1 MTRVSTLHRLTA
13 VAVLTAGVALPTM
26 TATAPPAAAAV
37 THRVLITGDS
47 ITQGSSGD
55 YTWRYRLWNK
65 LASTAKGKV
74 AFVGT
79 RTDLYDNVGNKSGSQ
94 HYAASFSARSHSA
107 KWGDTYVDELDSIG
121 SQVSK
126 SKATTLVTMLGSNDL
141 AYKTSPEATVA
152 NVKTYIQRA
161 RKAKPGI
168 DVVVGE
174 VVNRYDPWA
183 GTYSLN
189 DEADAYATKL
199 RALAS
204 SLNTSSQRVVVAS
217 TRNGWDAKRHTW
229 DGTHPNPTGETII
242 AQRVSEALAKIGIG
256 QGTPNIIAT
265 KGWRVAGPRPSLKP
279 ASEAAQLG
287 WSRSASGATGM
298 FVEQRLTNTNEAWRR
313 LPYAVAGNG
322 WTAELLAAGG
332 TYQYRLV
339 PSKGSSTGIVGAA
352 ASVKTTGP
360 MPGSISTLK
369 VAAGNESVYGGH
381 TAKASWATSKNATGY
396 KLSTRLMSNGKLTW
410 ANLPYAI
417 TDRDWMF
424 EPLKTG
430 RRYKL
435 RILPVRGYLSG
446 PSKIS
451 GALRLKGVP
460 SGRTYVALGDSYSAG
475 LGSSGTYTGGQCM
488 RSAKGWVWQMQHSFN
503 AVTKHLAC
511 SGAVIK
517 GPSGYKS
524 VTNQLTGMKSSFA
537 AHKGRPQLVTL
548 TVGGNDVGFASVLKR
563 CVFGSSCAG
572 EEAPRMKKIRAL
584 RNGLQTLYKQIKQA
598 APYADIVV
606 GGYPRVLE
614 VNGTSKNALCQGVGT
629 NERAM
634 AARLTV
640 ALDSEIAQAAGNAGV
655 WAMKSDLMDAF
666 DGHGACANSGE
677 WIHAGK
683 RDVGGQL
690 GIVSAASFHPKDAGQ
705 LAYAK
710 YVSDLIIGRAK

>member
-1 MTRVSTLHRLTA
+1 MKLLPRLTA
-13 VAVLTAGVALPTM
+13 VAVVASALALPTIA
-26 TATAPPAAAAV
+26 ATTSPAAAAV

-65 LASTAKGKV
+65 LAGTASGRV

-79 RTDLYDNVGNKSGSQ
+79 RTDLYDNVGRKSGSQ

-107 KWGDTYVDELDSIG
+107 RWGDTYVDELDSIA
-121 SQVSK
+121 SQVSA

-141 AYKTSPEATVA
+141 AYKTSPGATLA

-161 RKAKPGI
+161 RKARPGL

-189 DEADAYATKL
+189 DESGAYATKL

-204 SLNTSSQRVVVAS
+204 SLSTSSQRVVVAS
-217 TRNGWDAKRHTW
+217 TRNGWDAQKHTW
-229 DGTHPNPTGETII
+229 DGTHPNPTGEKLI
-242 AQRVSEALAKIGIG
+242 AQRVSEGLAKIGVGKASPDIT
-256 QGTPNIIAT
+256 GTTAW
-265 KGWRVAGPRPSLKP
+265 KVAGPRPSLTP
-279 ASEAAQLG
+279 ASEAAKLG
-287 WSRSASGATGM
+287 WTRSSTGATGM
-298 FVEQRLTNTNEAWRR
+298 FIEQRLINTKEAWRR
-313 LPYAVAGNG
+313 LPYAVAGSG
-322 WTAELLAAGG
+322 WTAQLLAAGG

-339 PSKGSSTGIVGAA
+339 PSKGSSTGVVGAA

-360 MPGSISTLK
+360 MPGSIPTLK
-369 VAAGNESVYGGH
+369 VVAGNGSIYGGH
-381 TAKASWATSKNATGY
+381 TAEASWATSKNATGY
-396 KLSTRLMSNGKLTW
+396 KLATRLMSNGKLTW
-410 ANLPYAI
+410 AKLPYAI

-475 LGSSGTYTGGQCM
+475 LGSSGKYTGGECM

-524 VTNQLTGMKSSFA
+524 VTNQLTGLKSSLA

-563 CVFGSSCAG
+563 CTFGSSCTG
-572 EEAPRMKKIRAL
+572 EEAPRMKKIRAMRDEL
-584 RNGLQTLYKQIKQA
+584 HTLYKKIKKA

-614 VNGTSKNALCQGVGT
+614 VNGTSKNALCQAVGT

-640 ALDSEIAQAAGNAGV
+640 ALNSEIAQAAGNAGV
-655 WAMKSDLMDAF
+655 WAMKSDLMDTF
-666 DGHGACANSGE
+666 DGHGACATTGE